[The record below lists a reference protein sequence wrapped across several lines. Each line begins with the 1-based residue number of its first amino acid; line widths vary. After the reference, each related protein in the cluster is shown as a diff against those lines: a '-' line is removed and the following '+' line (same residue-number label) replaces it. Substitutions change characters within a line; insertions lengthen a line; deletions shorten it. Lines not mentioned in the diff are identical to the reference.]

1 MIASEPAAGLQWI
14 APSASVMHFVFASW
28 PLICGSANG
37 APKRP
42 DSAGS
47 AETGSG
53 GSSGPI
59 ASCSSSW
66 PIAPVGA
73 AAPMAQ
79 VAITTYSNALRR

>member
-28 PLICGSANG
+28 PLIVGSANG
-37 APKRP
+37 V
-42 DSAGS
+42 
-47 AETGSG
+47 AEAARQRRVRGDRQRRQRR
-53 GSSGPI
+53 
-59 ASCSSSW
+59 ADRELSSSW

-73 AAPMAQ
+73 AAAMAQ